1 MERIYLRPATPAD
14 LPEILKLIS
23 ENNLPVSD
31 ILPGKQLFVVAEAD
45 KQLVGCAG
53 LELYGE
59 SGLFRSLAVRKEN
72 RNMKT
77 GRNLLDGVIAVSREN
92 AVKQLYLLTTTA
104 DLYFNRMGWQTIER
118 TEVPEEL
125 RATTEFLSVCP
136 STAICMMYLL

>member
-1 MERIYLRPATPAD
+1 MNNIYLRQAIPAD

-77 GRNLLDGVIAVSREN
+77 GRNLLDEVIAVSREN
-92 AVKQLYLLTTTA
+92 AAKQLYLLTTTA

>member
-23 ENNLPVSD
+23 DNNLPVSD

-59 SGLFRSLAVRKEN
+59 KGLFRSLAVRKVN

-77 GRNLLDGVIAVSREN
+77 GRNLLDVVIALSREN